1 MLATFAVLFAA
12 CTNPPVV
19 NGRVLD
25 IWNKPIEGAMVKMEG
40 EVNAQTTASDGSFQF
55 PAKDGSMRFRAGHEG
70 YIHDVEVGVFSSSD
84 EEPPP
89 TVTFHLYKKPEKEGF
104 YAISTDDYATI
115 TGQKVQSI
123 ETQLQSIK
131 GIKDIGEATVSADQS
146 DSFLFF
152 STLRKEQIKQFKLQ
166 LHALTFTESVQIKS
180 ITGVTEAAVNLYTV
194 ADQNPIE
201 FDLVSLDQDYMYLLK
216 PKSALAAGYYAF
228 HDSDILTNQESNSLA
243 SQPAELRVVYSFEVK

>member
-1 MLATFAVLFAA
+1 MHQ
-12 CTNPPVV
+12 PPVV

-40 EVNAQTTASDGSFQF
+40 EVNAQTTASDGSFHSQ
-55 PAKDGSMRFRAGHEG
+55 PKMEACASEQDTRATSTMWKWVSSLLLMRNHHQRSPF
-70 YIHDVEVGVFSSSD
+70 ICIKNQ
-84 EEPPP
+84 
-89 TVTFHLYKKPEKEGF
+89 KKKVF

-152 STLRKEQIKQFKLQ
+152 STLRKEQIKQSKLQ
-166 LHALTFTESVQIKS
+166 LHALSFTESVQIKS

-201 FDLVSLDQDYMYLLK
+201 FDLVSLTK
-216 PKSALAAGYYAF
+216 ITCTF
-228 HDSDILTNQESNSLA
+228 
-243 SQPAELRVVYSFEVK
+243 